1 MIRAFVAL
9 ELSGEIQRRLA
20 EAQDVFRSSSAR
32 LTLVDPDLIH
42 ITVKFLGDVDA
53 GQIPQIKD
61 ALRQIPFSPFTVT
74 AGEVTVNNRN
84 RPHTI
89 WCAIDDA
96 GRGQQLLSAIETVL
110 GPLGIAPETHRFLP
124 HATIARVKVADPS
137 LFPALRRLEGTT
149 YGSCTVTCLKLK
161 KSTLT
166 PKGPV
171 YEDLLEVK
179 W

>member
-1 MIRAFVAL
+1 MVRAFVAL
-9 ELSGEIQRRLA
+9 ELSGEIRSRLA
-20 EAQDVFRSSSAR
+20 EAQVVFRTCSAR
-32 LTLVDPDLIH
+32 LTLVNPDLIH
-42 ITVKFLGDVDA
+42 ITAKFLGEVDA
-53 GQIPQIKD
+53 EQIPKIKD
-61 ALRQIPFSPFTVT
+61 ALRSIPFSPFTVT

-96 GRGQQLLSAIETVL
+96 GRGQQLLSAIDIAL
-110 GPLGIAPETHRFLP
+110 GPLGIAPETRRFLP
-124 HATIARVKVADPS
+124 HATIARVKVADSS
-137 LFPALRRLEGTT
+137 LFPALRELEGTT
-149 YGSCTVTCLKLK
+149 YGSCSVTGLNLK

-166 PKGPV
+166 PRGPV